1 MIDDTARKLTIR
13 ELVAGEDT
21 YRVPEYQRNY
31 AWTATE
37 ITQLISD
44 VRLAHAAEQSPF
56 GGEDSAHRGAPA
68 GGASPYF
75 LGNIITTRAAH
86 AALDVV
92 DGQQRLTTLMLLIAY
107 LRISL
112 KTTPG
117 APDVPAKPLTF
128 ASRGMA
134 TDAIARLTAATT
146 HDAALTALGGN
157 LGQSPAGDSVAT
169 NASGAVQGLHAGY
182 LAIRTEMER
191 PVTENPR
198 WATSFFKY
206 LLDRVEMIRVV
217 LPPGTDLNRYFEVM
231 NTRGAQLEPTD
242 IVRAKLMS
250 ALSADVAQMHT
261 FARVWDA
268 CSQMEGYVQIALTHG
283 DTSLRSEAFG
293 SDWKWVK
300 TPTFERLTEIL
311 GGNADESFP
320 LTVGSRD
327 LVTALADY
335 LESRSAPA
343 DEAAEAQINRQY
355 QATIQFPFLLLH
367 ALTLF
372 EKLERPDPTH
382 RTESGTDDA
391 ADADPLAEDPA
402 LNDKQLIRRFDAA
415 FARGPGDTTRVP
427 DPDKVRRFA
436 VHLLRVRNLVDAY
449 IVRRHQQGPSTG
461 DDDGTWALHALEISQ
476 SGRTKKVAYQNTFD
490 LHGTDKPAP
499 DPDTSTVPEMRT
511 DQRDLVLLQSML
523 RVTFTSP
530 RSMRWITDVLEMA
543 LHHHFPRESCEGGA
557 APTTVLSA
565 EEVRTYLKNL
575 ARERV
580 RKSFLPVAPLGRT
593 GPDDLQTSST
603 GFDIPR
609 VVYTYLDYLM
619 LDENFRE
626 NPQEDDS
633 FAPVSSRDFIF
644 RFRNSVEH
652 FAPQGRDE
660 ETDAVV
666 VTEPWMNS
674 LGNLALVTV
683 RQNSKFSNSSPTTK
697 AGSSEAVLAQSPK
710 LWRMA
715 QRTRTAG
722 SWGNEQIEAH
732 HRECVELLLR
742 DLYP

>member
-1 MIDDTARKLTIR
+1 MTDDTARKLTIR

-68 GGASPYF
+68 GGASSYF

-86 AALDVV
+86 VALDVV

-112 KTTPG
+112 MTTPG

-134 TDAIARLTAATT
+134 TVAIARLTTANT
-146 HDAALTALGGN
+146 HDAALAALGGA
-157 LGQSPAGDSVAT
+157 LGESPANDSAAA

-191 PVTENPR
+191 LITENPR
-198 WATSFFKY
+198 WAATFFMY

-217 LPPGTDLNRYFEVM
+217 LPQGTDLNRYFEVM

-250 ALSADVAQMHT
+250 ALSADVAQMHA

-268 CSQMEGYVQIALTHG
+268 CSQMEGYVQIALTRG
-283 DTSLRSEAFG
+283 NTSQRSEVFG
-293 SDWKWVK
+293 KDWNWVQNLS
-300 TPTFERLTEIL
+300 FERLTEVI
-311 GGNADESFP
+311 GGDVHETVP
-320 LTVGSRD
+320 PVVGSRD
-327 LVTALADY
+327 LATALADY

-343 DEAAEAQINRQY
+343 GEADEAQINRQY
-355 QATIQFPFLLLH
+355 RATIQFPFLLLH
-367 ALTLF
+367 ALALF
-372 EKLERPDPTH
+372 EKLEGPDSKP
-382 RTESGTDDA
+382 RTDSGTDNATDV
-391 ADADPLAEDPA
+391 DPLAEDPA
-402 LNDKQLIRRFDAA
+402 LNDKQLILRFDAA
-415 FARGPGDTTRVP
+415 FARGPGDTTRAP
-427 DPDKVRRFA
+427 DAEKVRRFA
-436 VHLLRVRNLVDAY
+436 MHLLRVRNLVDAY

-461 DDDGTWALHALEISQ
+461 DDDGTWVL
-476 SGRTKKVAYQNTFD
+476 RTLGVRTSRRKKELTYRDTFD
-490 LHGTDKPAP
+490 PLGTERPEPAP
-499 DPDTSTVPEMRT
+499 EKSTPPQTRT
-511 DQRDLVLLQSML
+511 AQRDLVLLQSML

-530 RSMRWITDVLEMA
+530 RSMRWITDVLERA
-543 LHHHFPRESCEGGA
+543 LRHHFPRESCDGGA

-565 EEVRTYLKNL
+565 AEVRTYLQDL
-575 ARERV
+575 ARARAW
-580 RKSFLPVAPLGRT
+580 KSLLPVAHLDRFGS
-593 GPDDLQTSST
+593 DDLQTSST

-609 VVYTYLDYLM
+609 IVYTYLDYLM
-619 LDENFRE
+619 LDEDFGE
-626 NPQEDDS
+626 NPQDDNS
-633 FAPVSSRDFIF
+633 FQPVSSRDFIF

-660 ETDAVV
+660 ETDTVV

-710 LWRMA
+710 LSRMA
-715 QRTRTAG
+715 HRTRTAG
-722 SWGNEQIEAH
+722 TWGNEQIKAH
-732 HRECVELLLR
+732 HWECVRLLHR